1 MTQSIQT
8 NNQKPFVKQD
18 VPSPKSYP
26 KDGYDSDS
34 TDSNHSSLSSTNS
47 VQSSV
52 RSSITEHPHVSDFG
66 SSPKR
71 LKCIKHKIDFDSMG
85 DFKHHNINEHPR
97 NCHCSTCGKGYSTQ
111 GQLQNHINV
120 IHLSMTHKCP
130 VSDWEVHF
138 MSKKGLDL

>member
-1 MTQSIQT
+1 MTHSIQT

-34 TDSNHSSLSSTNS
+34 TDSKHSSLSSTNS

-52 RSSITEHPHVSDFG
+52 RSSITEHPRVSDIG

-85 DFKHHNINEHPR
+85 DFKHHNINEHPY
-97 NCHCSTCGKGYSTQ
+97 NCHCSTCDKGYSTQ

-120 IHLSMTHKCP
+120 IHLGMTHKCP
-130 VSDWEVHF
+130 GSDWEVHF